1 MQYQGS
7 LAAANMGRRAFVAAA
22 AAGTGAL
29 AASAAFAS
37 SARADEAAGQTWDVE
52 YDVVV
57 VGYGLA
63 GGTAARHAADAG
75 AKVLLIDGA
84 PEGGEGG
91 NSKYAKQLLASGHS
105 VESAVAYLTA
115 LNGAFEVDP
124 EMVRLFAERMVDIPD
139 YCRDYLGVENVHS
152 WIGDTS
158 DPVLAPFVPEYPELP
173 GSEDFDAYTITDTS
187 GDAAL
192 WLNVQGLVAERA
204 ESIDVWLASPA
215 RHLVQDAGTRAVTGV
230 VIEHEG
236 AQVRVAARNGVVLA
250 CGGYEFNAEMLHDFA
265 GVAQAAGIGTPY
277 NQGDGVRMALEV
289 GADLWHMK
297 SFEPGSSTLMFNPG
311 DGTSPLAAGAI
322 PVSGSTM
329 FVGPDGARYY
339 NEVAENR
346 HGRIKIAGEYR
357 PVEHP
362 EKTWF
367 LWDQTRMD
375 ELADAGVA
383 GALPVLAGEQYVKAD
398 TLEGLAEACGMD
410 ADVLA
415 TQVADFGF
423 FAEQGRDYQFGR
435 DASTLRA
442 FDGGPYYAMPGVPL
456 ILNTQ
461 GGPRR
466 NKDAQVMGADGN
478 PIPHLYS
485 AGELGSMNAFQY
497 QGGCNLAECLI
508 FGRIAGENAAAQK

>member
-1 MQYQGS
+1 MQDKGN
-7 LAAANMGRRAFVAAA
+7 AAVMGRRAFVTGAVGA
-22 AAGTGAL
+22 GAL
-29 AASAAFAS
+29 AATAH
-37 SARADEAAGQTWDVE
+37 ADEVGKAWDAQ

-91 NSKYAKQLLASGHS
+91 NSKYAKQLLASGHN
-105 VESAVAYLTA
+105 VESAVTYLTA
-115 LNGAFEVDP
+115 LNGAFAVDP
-124 EMVRLFAERMVDIPD
+124 EMVQLFAERMVEIPD

-173 GSEDFDAYTITDTS
+173 GSEDFDAYIITDTS

-192 WLNVQGLVAERA
+192 LIDAQGLVAERA

-215 RHLVQDAGTRAVTGV
+215 LHLVQDPQTRAVTGV

-236 AQVRVAARNGVVLA
+236 AEVRVAAANSVVLA
-250 CGGYEFNAEMLHDFA
+250 CGGYEFNVEMLRDFA
-265 GVAQAAGIGTPY
+265 GVARVGGIGTPY
-277 NQGDGVRMALEV
+277 NRGDGVRMALEV

-297 SFEPGSSTLMFNPG
+297 SYEPGGSTLMFDPG
-311 DGTSPLAAGAI
+311 DGSSPLGAGSI
-322 PVSGSTM
+322 PVDASTM
-329 FVGPDGARYY
+329 CVGSDGSRYY
-339 NEVAENR
+339 NETVESR
-346 HGRIKIAGEYR
+346 HGRVKIAGEFR

-362 EKTWF
+362 EKPWI

-375 ELADAGVA
+375 ELAGMGVVDS
-383 GALPVLAGEQYVKAD
+383 LPLLANGQYVVAD
-398 TLEGLAEACGMD
+398 TLEELAQACGMD
-410 ADVLA
+410 ADILS
-415 TQVADFGF
+415 TQVDHWNT
-423 FAEQGRDYQFGR
+423 FAEQGCDYQLGR
-435 DASTLRA
+435 DPETLRA
-442 FDGGPYYAMPGVPL
+442 FDGGPYYAMPGIPL

-466 NKDAQVMGADGN
+466 NKDAQVMGADGE

-497 QGGCNLAECLI
+497 QGGCNLSECLI
-508 FGRIAGENAAAQK
+508 FGRIAGENAVAAK

>member
-1 MQYQGS
+1 MQCQGTQS
-7 LAAANMGRRAFVAAA
+7 SMDRRSFMAAA
-22 AAGTGAL
+22 AAGAGAI
-29 AASAAFAS
+29 AASALVQPAH
-37 SARADEAAGQTWDVE
+37 ADEAGNQVWDAE

-63 GGTAARHAADAG
+63 GGTAAHHAADAG

-91 NSKYAKQLLASGHS
+91 NSKFAKQLLASGHS

-115 LNGAFEVDP
+115 LNGAFAVDP
-124 EMVRLFAERMVDIPD
+124 EMIQVFAERMVDIPN
-139 YCRDYLGVENVHS
+139 YCRDYLGVDNPHS

-173 GSEDFDAYTITDTS
+173 GSEDFDAYTITEAS
-187 GDAAL
+187 GDGAL
-192 WLNVQGLVAERA
+192 WANVQGLIAERA
-204 ESIDVWLASPA
+204 DSVDVWLASPA
-215 RHLVQDAGTRAVTGV
+215 RHLVQDAQTRTVVGV

-236 AQVRVAARNGVVLA
+236 AEVRVAARNGVVLA
-250 CGGYEFNAEMLHDFA
+250 CGGYEFNPEMLRDFA
-265 GVAQAAGIGTPY
+265 GVAQVAGIGTPY
-277 NQGDGVRMALEV
+277 NKGDGVRMALEV

-297 SFEPGSSTLMFNPG
+297 SYEPGSHTLMFNPG
-311 DGTSPLAAGAI
+311 DGTNPLAAGAI

-339 NEVAENR
+339 NEVGENR
-346 HGRIKIAGEYR
+346 HGRVKIAGEFR
-357 PVEHP
+357 PVDHP
-362 EKTWF
+362 EKAWF

-375 ELADAGVA
+375 ELEGMGVV
-383 GALPVLAGEQYVKAD
+383 GALPVLAEEKYVKAD
-398 TLEGLAEACGMD
+398 TLEQLAEACGMD
-410 ADVLA
+410 ADVLTA
-415 TQVADFGF
+415 QIANWAF
-423 FAEQGRDYQFGR
+423 FAEQGCDYQFGR
-435 DASTLRA
+435 DAATIRA
-442 FDGGPYYAMPGVPL
+442 FDGGPYYAMPGIPL

-466 NKDAQVMGADGN
+466 NKDAQVMGANGE

-497 QGGCNLAECLI
+497 QGGCNLSECLI
-508 FGRIAGENAAAQK
+508 FGRIAGENAAAEK